1 MHLFSF
7 SLLMQTETSKQ
18 GGIQRGKLEEVVL
31 FIQWEWSRDEIFGT
45 DDAMTMIMTM
55 LLL

>member
-7 SLLMQTETSKQ
+7 SLLVQTETSKQ
-18 GGIQRGKLEEVVL
+18 GGIHRGKLEEGVL
-31 FIQWEWSRDEIFGT
+31 YIQWEWSRDEIFGSY
-45 DDAMTMIMTM
+45 DAMTM